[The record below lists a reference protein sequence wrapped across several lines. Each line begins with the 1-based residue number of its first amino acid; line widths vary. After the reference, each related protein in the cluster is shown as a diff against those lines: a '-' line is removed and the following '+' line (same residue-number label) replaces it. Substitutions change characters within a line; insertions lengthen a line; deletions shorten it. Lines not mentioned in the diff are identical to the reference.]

1 MGRVIDDFLSGA
13 PMAARKWTAAEDAT
27 ALRMKSEGA
36 TAVQIAAALNRPL
49 HGTRFRLQNL
59 ARPAPLLAAVRPV
72 AAAGPQPAPPPV
84 PVETAF
90 VPSEGGVAAPRWL
103 REIQDRLDTLGNA
116 APFTPAADLALCE
129 ALARGERGADV
140 AAGLGVPLN
149 VLRQRHI
156 ALLPD
161 LGLVAQER
169 LLAELRRRAG

>member
-1 MGRVIDDFLSGA
+1 M
-13 PMAARKWTAAEDAT
+13 
-27 ALRMKSEGA
+27 
-36 TAVQIAAALNRPL
+36 
-49 HGTRFRLQNL
+49 
-59 ARPAPLLAAVRPV
+59 RPAPAAL
-72 AAAGPQPAPPPV
+72 PQPAPPPV

-90 VPSEGGVAAPRWL
+90 VPSEGRVAPPRWL

>member
-13 PMAARKWTAAEDAT
+13 PGAARKWTAAEDAT

-59 ARPAPLLAAVRPV
+59 ARPAAPPAAVLPQV
-72 AAAGPQPAPPPV
+72 APQPV
-84 PVETAF
+84 PVEPAF
-90 VPSEGGVAAPRWL
+90 VPSEGGVAPPRWL
-103 REIQDRLDTLGNA
+103 REIQQRLDALGNA

-129 ALARGERGADV
+129 ALARGARGADV
-140 AAGLGVPLN
+140 AAGLGVALN
-149 VLRQRHI
+149 LLRQRHI

-161 LGLVAQER
+161 LGMQAQER

>member
-1 MGRVIDDFLSGA
+1 MGRVIEDLLSGSGA
-13 PMAARKWTAAEDAT
+13 TALRKWTAAEDAV

-59 ARPAPLLAAVRPV
+59 ARPAP
-72 AAAGPQPAPPPV
+72 PPPSPLPQAA

-90 VPSEGGVAAPRWL
+90 VPTESAFVPSEGRVAPPRWL
-103 REIQDRLDTLGNA
+103 REIQDRLDALGNA
-116 APFTPAADLALCE
+116 APFTRAADLALCE